1 MSLARITLAGTVVQ
15 DPEKRYTTN
24 TNTPVVTF
32 TLLAPVAQA
41 PRNSGLTG
49 LQPSPIQV
57 TCWRALADVVAE
69 QIRKGEAV
77 MVTGRLQMRPVQGP
91 DGVQRKVFE
100 IDASSVDK
108 LPGGLPEPL
117 AVNAAAANT
126 SYAATQQAAAPQPNY
141 SSQPYPQP
149 QQAPMGTPAMMP
161 QPAGVGAPQGGGFS
175 PDLLTEDD
183 IPF

>member
-57 TCWRALADVVAE
+57 TCWRALADAVAE
-69 QIRKGEAV
+69 QVRKGETV

-117 AVNAAAANT
+117 AVNATAANT
-126 SYAATQQAAAPQPNY
+126 SYAATQQMASQPNY
-141 SSQPYPQP
+141 PSQPYSQ
-149 QQAPMGTPAMMP
+149 QQAPMGTPAMP